1 MAIKIE
7 LRSAECPVCGKRMN
21 GTVKMLGNPGQVG
34 FRTAPQDVHC
44 PSGCEKAIGHDN
56 RARMLEVFEE

>member
-7 LRSAECPVCGKRMN
+7 LRSAECPICGKRMS
-21 GTVKMLGNPGQVG
+21 GTVKTLGNPGQPG

-44 PSGCEKAIGHDN
+44 PSGCEKALGDN
-56 RARMLEVFEE
+56 KARMLEVFQE

>member
-1 MAIKIE
+1 MAITIE

-21 GTVKMLGNPGQVG
+21 GTVKMLGKRGEPG

-44 PSGCEKAIGHDN
+44 PSGCERSFGDN
-56 RARMLEVFEE
+56 RTRMLEVFQE